1 MTDIGVVLLSGLGG
15 ALLSAVAALLLAQ
28 RQQAKQRRQEKWVRV
43 LNGYHNFYTEGQKYL
58 TFLVLGQYELAK
70 EALQSVYKS
79 AYDVGLL
86 DPFGSERADRMIE
99 AARAL
104 PIDSDGSTHEARDA
118 FKRAAEA
125 AYKQFEADKSTARWA
140 SKPDRRPRR
149 PF

>member
-1 MTDIGVVLLSGLGG
+1 MTDIRVVLLSGLVG
-15 ALLSAVAALLLAQ
+15 AVLSAFVALFLAQ

-43 LNGYHNFYTEGQKYL
+43 LNGYQDFYTEGQKYL
-58 TFLVLGQYELAK
+58 TFLALDQQELARD
-70 EALQSVYKS
+70 ALKVVYKA

-86 DPFGSERADRMIE
+86 DPFGRDRADRMLE

-104 PIDSDGSTHEARDA
+104 SISSDGSTHEARDR

-125 AYKQFEADKSTARWA
+125 AYRQFEADKSTARWA
-140 SKPDRRPRR
+140 SKPDRRPRH

>member
-1 MTDIGVVLLSGLGG
+1 MALISGLAG
-15 ALLSAVAALLLAQ
+15 AVLTAVVALFLAQ
-28 RQQAKQRRQEKWVRV
+28 RQQAKQRRQEKWIRV

-58 TFLVLGQYELAK
+58 AFLALEQQELARD
-70 EALQSVYKS
+70 ALQSVYKS

-86 DPFGSERADRMIE
+86 DPFGSERADTMLE

-104 PIDSDGSTHEARDA
+104 PVRSDGSTHEARDR